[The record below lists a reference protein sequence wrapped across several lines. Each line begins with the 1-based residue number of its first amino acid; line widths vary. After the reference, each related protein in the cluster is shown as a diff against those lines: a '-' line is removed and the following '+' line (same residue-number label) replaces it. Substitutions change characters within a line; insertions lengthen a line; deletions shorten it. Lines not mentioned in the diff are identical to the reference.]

1 MFEKYKKIFAVIGSM
16 LLIVGVFKFS
26 TKSGGEF
33 ALEATLDEGAFESTE
48 IVVHVDGAVL
58 SPGVYELEKG
68 DRVESA
74 IEKAGGLLDTA
85 NTDLINYASVLED
98 GQKITVLKKK
108 PVFVAENSSDE
119 NANNTENT
127 DEEGAVSDNIPIYQR
142 TDYGI
147 LEKINYM
154 TAEDFQAVP
163 GIGEKISQSVI
174 AYREEI
180 GQFNDVNELTEVSG
194 IGEAKLEKILVF
206 LGN

>member
-33 ALEATLDEGAFESTE
+33 ALEATLDEGALESTE

-98 GQKITVLKKK
+98 GQKITILKKK

-119 NANNTENT
+119 DANNPENV
-127 DEEGAVSDNIPIYQR
+127 DKKKKDSNIPIYER
-142 TDYGI
+142 TDYSI

-174 AYREEI
+174 VYRDEN

-206 LGN
+206 LGS

>member
-26 TKSGGEF
+26 TKSGGEL
-33 ALEATLDEGAFESTE
+33 ALEVTLDETALESTE
-48 IVVHVDGAVL
+48 IVVHVDGAVV

-119 NANNTENT
+119 DTNNPENT
-127 DEEGAVSDNIPIYQR
+127 DEEGKDGNIPIYQR
-142 TDYGI
+142 TDYSI

>member
-26 TKSGGEF
+26 TKSGGEL
-33 ALEATLDEGAFESTE
+33 ALEVTLDETALESTE
-48 IVVHVDGAVL
+48 IVVHVDGAVV

-119 NANNTENT
+119 DANNPENT
-127 DEEGAVSDNIPIYQR
+127 DEEGTSSNNIPIYER
-142 TDYGI
+142 ADYSI

>member
-33 ALEATLDEGAFESTE
+33 ALEATLDEGALESTE

-98 GQKITVLKKK
+98 GQKITILKKK

-119 NANNTENT
+119 DANNPENV
-127 DEEGAVSDNIPIYQR
+127 DKKKKDSNIPIYER
-142 TDYGI
+142 TDYSI

-174 AYREEI
+174 VYRDEI

-206 LGN
+206 LGS

>member
-26 TKSGGEF
+26 TKSGGEL
-33 ALEATLDEGAFESTE
+33 ALEVTLDETALESTE
-48 IVVHVDGAVL
+48 IVVHVDGAVV

-108 PVFVAENSSDE
+108 PVFVAENSSDVDT
-119 NANNTENT
+119 NNPENT
-127 DEEGAVSDNIPIYQR
+127 DEEGTVSNNIPIYQR
-142 TDYGI
+142 TDYSI

-174 AYREEI
+174 AYRDEI

-206 LGN
+206 LGS